1 MLRMG
6 CEIMYLVVMYVFSR
20 LAMLVIFL
28 LTAGSVAAQSL
39 GEDAGF
45 LPGNLR
51 QYQFQLEKPVERIEQ
66 LRYERSGEPIR
77 GTLSPDGT
85 RVLMDHYQKGQRVKF
100 TAVYADG
107 TSEEL
112 SKSSCFIDPVSMEL

>member
-1 MLRMG
+1 MCAAFRPFLW
-6 CEIMYLVVMYVFSR
+6 
-20 LAMLVIFL
+20 VIFL
-28 LTAGSVAAQSL
+28 LTAGQSLSQSL

-51 QYQFQLEKPVERIEQ
+51 QYQFQLEKPAERIED

-77 GTLSPDGT
+77 GTLSPDGS

-100 TAVYADG
+100 TAVYPDG
-107 TSEEL
+107 TKEEL
-112 SKSSCFIDPVSMEL
+112 YKSSCFIDPVSMEL